1 VHGRLLRFLLTAAVV
16 SALAWA
22 ARRAL
27 IRWIDGPAEEHPTA
41 PWEPIAAPAATLE
54 APAATSFE
62 APADPAERAVKAA
75 APKKAAAPA
84 KAAKKQ
90 PPLGATWAAPGESGA
105 CPEGHL
111 VKVKLSSRLYHLPGM
126 SAYARTTPDRCY
138 PTAEAAEAD
147 GFTRAKR

>member
-1 VHGRLLRFLLTAAVV
+1 MIRFLLTALVV

-27 IRWIDGPAEEHPTA
+27 IRWIDGPPEQHSTA
-41 PWEPIAAPAATLE
+41 PWGPIAAPAAAPE
-54 APAATSFE
+54 APVGVAHNQQ
-62 APADPAERAVKAA
+62 
-75 APKKAAAPA
+75 
-84 KAAKKQ
+84 Q
-90 PPLGATWAAPGESGA
+90 PPLGASWAAPGQSGA

-126 SAYARTTPDRCY
+126 AAYARTTPDRCY
-138 PTAEAAEAD
+138 PTAEAAEED